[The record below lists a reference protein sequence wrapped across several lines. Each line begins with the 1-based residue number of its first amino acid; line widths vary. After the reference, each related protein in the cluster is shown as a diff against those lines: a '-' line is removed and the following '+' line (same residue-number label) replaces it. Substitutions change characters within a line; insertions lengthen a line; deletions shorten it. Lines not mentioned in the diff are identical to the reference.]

1 LNRRST
7 TRWTRLRNGLNAAA
21 ATSVEA
27 ATATDEDSASTWV
40 ESRTRP
46 AYAAT
51 SSPVT
56 SV

>member
-27 ATATDEDSASTWV
+27 ATDTDEDSASTWV